1 MFTDRKTTNLLL
13 LIIVIPFIFYLL
25 NILSFIFIPLV
36 FAMFLSL
43 LFLPLMRWLKKKKI
57 PKFLNI
63 LIVIIVIFGVLKLGG
78 ELIQL
83 SSHEISK
90 ADNHFFEKAETKII
104 DLVVSI
110 ESSFGIERSA
120 GDNILVHYFKSNNS
134 LKNVSSAL
142 DFIGDTITM
151 TLMTVF
157 FLILLLSDSI
167 NVQHVLNKTLIK
179 SKFSS
184 IKTFAKIEKSII
196 KFVIV
201 KFFISL
207 LTGIGFG
214 LACLFFEIS
223 FPIFWGLLAFLINF
237 VQMIGS
243 VISVVLLSLFAF
255 IEVDPTSTL
264 IFFILT
270 ITAIQIIMGG
280 VLEPIFLGKTFSLN
294 IITVLVMLMLWGF
307 IWRIPGLIMAI
318 PITVFIKIILEQFE
332 STRIIANFMSGS
344 ESKLNFNIKKK

>member
-25 NILSFIFIPLV
+25 KILSFIFIPLV

-57 PKFLNI
+57 PKVFNI

-83 SSHEISK
+83 SSQEIST

-104 DLVVSI
+104 DLVVSV
-110 ESSFGIERSA
+110 ENSFGIKRSQ
-120 GDNILVHYFKSNNS
+120 GENIFVHYFKSNNS
-134 LKNVSSAL
+134 LKNISSTL

-151 TLMTVF
+151 TLMTIF

-167 NVQHVLNKTLIK
+167 NVQYILNKTLIK
-179 SKFSS
+179 SRFSS
-184 IKTFAKIEKSII
+184 IKTFAKIERSII

-214 LACLFFEIS
+214 LACIFFDIS

-255 IEVDPTSTL
+255 IEMDPTGTL

-270 ITAIQIIMGG
+270 IIAIQVIMGG
-280 VLEPIFLGKTFSLN
+280 ILEPIFLGKTFSLN
-294 IITVLVMLMLWGF
+294 IITILVMLMLWGF

-332 STRIIANFMSGS
+332 STRIIANFMSAS
-344 ESKLNFNIKKK
+344 ESKLNFK